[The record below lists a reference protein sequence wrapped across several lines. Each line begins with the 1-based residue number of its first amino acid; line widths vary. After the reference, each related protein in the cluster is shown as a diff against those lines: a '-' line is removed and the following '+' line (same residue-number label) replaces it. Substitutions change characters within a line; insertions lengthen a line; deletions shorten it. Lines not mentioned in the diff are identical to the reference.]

1 MKKPIRN
8 VLLIAASLSTLA
20 FGASVA
26 RPPPTGSGWIEYKY
40 YDDADNLV
48 GAKLIDC
55 SGIVSTYGVFQG
67 RVEIEQ
73 GPCF

>member
-1 MKKPIRN
+1 MKRPVRTA
-8 VLLIAASLSTLA
+8 LLIAASLSALA

-40 YDDADNLV
+40 YDSSNNLV
-48 GAKLIDC
+48 GARLIDC
-55 SGIVSTYGVFQG
+55 TGIVSTFGVSQG
-67 RVEIEQ
+67 RVEVEQ